1 MENYSELSTSVSDVF
16 ARTAAAAADHLPGL
30 IGALILLALGWL
42 AARLLRT
49 IAIRLVRL
57 GRRAASRVARRG
69 DPLNER
75 AERIVGSL
83 VFWLVLLLFLTA
95 ATHVL
100 GLTVFTNW
108 LDRVMSYLPTFLAG
122 VLIIVAGVMAGALAR
137 DLLIAAGPGGP
148 SQRSLLAR
156 LAQGAIVLT
165 AVVTGADQIGIDVTF
180 LMIIAAVVAAALL
193 GGVALAVSLGARIFV
208 GNLFGAR
215 NLRQLYAV
223 GQTIQVG
230 DYEGRVLEI
239 TATTVVLETAA
250 GRVNLPARLFDEL
263 PSTLRMGADERNGQG
278 S

>member
-1 MENYSELSTSVSDVF
+1 MASYSDLSANVTDVF
-16 ARTAAAAADHLPGL
+16 ARTADAVAAHLPGVL
-30 IGALILLALGWL
+30 GALIILAIGWL

-49 IAIRLVRL
+49 IAIRVVRI

-69 DPLNER
+69 DPLSER

-83 VFWLVLLLFLTA
+83 VFWVVMLLFLTA
-95 ATHVL
+95 ATHAM

-137 DLLIAAGPGGP
+137 DLLVAAAPGGAP
-148 SQRSLLAR
+148 QRALLAR
-156 LAQGAIVLT
+156 IAQGAIVLT

-180 LMIIAAVVAAALL
+180 LIIIAAVIAAALL
-193 GGVALAVSLGARIFV
+193 GGVALAVSLGARTFV

-230 DYEGRVLEI
+230 EYEGRVLEI
-239 TATTVVLETAA
+239 TATAVVLETAA
-250 GRVNLPARLFDEL
+250 GRVSLPARLFDEL
-263 PSTLRMGADERNGQG
+263 PSTLRMGAEE
-278 S
+278 SSP